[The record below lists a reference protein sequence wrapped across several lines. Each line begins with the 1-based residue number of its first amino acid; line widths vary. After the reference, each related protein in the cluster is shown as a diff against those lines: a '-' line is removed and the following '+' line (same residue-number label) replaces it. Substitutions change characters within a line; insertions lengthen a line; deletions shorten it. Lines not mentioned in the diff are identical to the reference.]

1 MIIATVRGGTV
12 TVDLTLS
19 GDTVTG
25 ITVTNNDTDD
35 AYIDVTTANGSTS
48 IFANRLCP
56 AGQVTSLTI
65 QKNKQFS
72 YASAAN
78 WRIGVSR

>member
-19 GDTVTG
+19 SDTVTG

-35 AYIDVTTANGSTS
+35 AYIDVTTANGATS
-48 IFANRLCP
+48 IFDNRLCP
-56 AGQVTSLTI
+56 AGQVTSLSI

-72 YASAAN
+72 YSSAAN